1 MPKDFFFFLL
11 SVWLFQFVPKWVIR
25 SGLWSLVWLV
35 FGQFFISSGTYVPRR
50 QHIRSLT
57 MLVYDLLLLREL
69 SATLLPPS
77 PGGLS
82 YLPYWKTERR
92 LLLLF
97 HRVGVHSFLRK
108 TKTPYSSGGN
118 LVAHGIHSSF
128 LYFSLLL
135 IFFFFFLLLLLDILL
150 LNNFSWFRCPIHHL
164 KSCHHPWSLS
174 FLVSLC
180 PLSSAEEWT
189 AASWGQC
196 LPSGR
201 KLCLQHTRSGAAL
214 GRRLEEGTTN
224 TPEQYFS
231 NLPLGSPGS
240 TSLYPPPSH
249 PLLWEEAGGLQL
261 TEKEKILG
269 RMKSRD
275 DDRISG
281 GSSLLLNS
289 TRKIKYK
296 NS

>member
-1 MPKDFFFFLL
+1 ME
-11 SVWLFQFVPKWVIR
+11 I
-25 SGLWSLVWLV
+25 LWHMA
-35 FGQFFISSGTYVPRR
+35 FI
-50 QHIRSLT
+50 
-57 MLVYDLLLLREL
+57 
-69 SATLLPPS
+69 
-77 PGGLS
+77 
-82 YLPYWKTERR
+82 
-92 LLLLF
+92 LLF
-97 HRVGVHSFLRK
+97 YIFLF
-108 TKTPYSSGGN
+108 SW
-118 LVAHGIHSSF
+118 
-128 LYFSLLL
+128 YFS
-135 IFFFFFLLLLLDILL
+135 FFFLLLLLDILL

-164 KSCHHPWSLS
+164 KSCHHPWILS